1 MATTGILRSRRSAA
15 QLHAI
20 ASVEREI
27 RAIDP
32 AAGRKYLRDFRDA
45 YRSYQKV
52 LTPSDV
58 RHQIANA
65 GIVLVGDYHALP
77 NSQGYLASLLRDPE
91 LHQRPVVLGVETIFS
106 RNQHILDE
114 WFRAEIDEDELRQRI
129 RFELDWGYD
138 WPPFYELLS
147 AARDHGASIYGLDC
161 MPRDDL
167 RKIGAR
173 DRHAADKI
181 AELRRRHPGAL
192 ILVLFGES
200 HLAPQHLPALLQQR
214 LPAEPMLT
222 VLQNVDALY
231 WRAAGEASDHVEA
244 VEVRKTVRENVLCVF
259 NATPLEKYENY
270 RLCLER
276 WGRNDND
283 HSAPDL
289 GPTLYN
295 LIDGMVRFLGINQY
309 SAHNTTQPRLL
320 VDLMPEVYSRSSDAL
335 LRRLLSRQGFT
346 AEHRRSLLRQ
356 VRERGSVY
364 LTPINAVY
372 VRHFRMTS
380 SAEDA
385 TRFLH
390 QACRGL
396 PNLSNGKALA
406 PHTAPHAA
414 PVAQSLARDDAFY
427 MAVFEHALAFLGSRI
442 LHPARPA
449 LRDADIADLFD
460 VTREDLEHQTSLPF
474 ADAVEA
480 LDFLI
485 QHREHVLRY
494 NHIYNHRSRRQPSV
508 PESLAP
514 APAFTGRQYEY
525 VAQQLGYL
533 TGNDLY
539 DAYLEGRLTTAAL
552 RKLFLTHIEQPGVAR
567 EAYVQLRAR
576 LRQYRDRVMTH
587 TVEGR
592 RFARP
597 AGRGRRFPRNFYEMS
612 R

>member
-32 AAGRKYLRDFRDA
+32 AAGRKYLRDFREA

-52 LTPSDV
+52 LAPSDV
-58 RHQIANA
+58 RHEIVKA

-77 NSQGYLASLLRDPE
+77 NSQRYLASLLRDPE
-91 LHQRPVVLGVETIFS
+91 LHQRPIVLGVETIFS
-106 RNQHILDE
+106 RDQHILDE
-114 WFRAEIDEDELRQRI
+114 WFRGEIDEAELRQRI
-129 RFELDWGYD
+129 RFELDWGYE
-138 WPPFYELLS
+138 WAPFYELLS

-161 MPRDDL
+161 VPREDL

-173 DRHAADKI
+173 DRHAAAKI
-181 AELRRRHPGAL
+181 AELRRRHSDAL
-192 ILVLFGES
+192 VVVLFGES

-231 WRAAGEASDHVEA
+231 WRAAGEARDHVEA

-270 RLCLER
+270 RLCLDR
-276 WGRNDND
+276 WGRSDND
-283 HSAPDL
+283 HNAPDL

-309 SAHNTTQPRLL
+309 SSHNTTQPKLL

-335 LRRLLSRQGFT
+335 LRRLLSRKGFT

-372 VRHFRMTS
+372 VRQFRMTS

-396 PNLSNGKALA
+396 PNLCNGKALA
-406 PHTAPHAA
+406 PHAAPQAA
-414 PVAQSLARDDAFY
+414 PVNKPLARDDAFY
-427 MAVFEHALAFLGSRI
+427 MAVFEHALAFFGSRI

-449 LRDADIADLFD
+449 LRDTDLADLFD

-480 LDFLI
+480 LDFLT
-485 QHREHVLRY
+485 QHREHDFRDY
-494 NHIYNHRSRRQPSV
+494 QRQRPA
-508 PESLAP
+508 PESLAQ
-514 APAFTGRQYEY
+514 APAFTGRKYEY
-525 VAQQLGYL
+525 VAEQLGYL

-567 EAYVQLRAR
+567 EAYVQLRTR
-576 LRQYRDRVMTH
+576 LRSGQR
-587 TVEGR
+587 
-592 RFARP
+592 A
-597 AGRGRRFPRNFYEMS
+597 
-612 R
+612 

>member
-1 MATTGILRSRRSAA
+1 MATTGILRSRRSVA

-20 ASVEREI
+20 ASVERDI
-27 RAIDP
+27 RALDP
-32 AAGRKYLRDFRDA
+32 GAGRKYVRDFLEA

-52 LTPSDV
+52 LAPDDV
-58 RHQIANA
+58 REEIAKA

-77 NSQGYLASLLRDPE
+77 NSQRYLASLLRVPE
-91 LHQRPVVLGVETIFS
+91 LHQHPVVLGVETIFS
-106 RNQHILDE
+106 RDQHILDE
-114 WFRAEIDEDELRQRI
+114 WFRGEIDEDELRQRI
-129 RFELDWGYD
+129 RFELDWGYE
-138 WPPFYELLS
+138 WTPFYELLS
-147 AARDHGASIYGLDC
+147 AARDRGASIYGLDC
-161 MPRDDL
+161 MPCEDL

-181 AELRRRHPGAL
+181 AELRRRHSDAL
-192 ILVLFGES
+192 ILILFGES

-214 LPAEPMLT
+214 LPAESMLT

-231 WRAAGEASDHVEA
+231 WRAAGETRDHVEA
-244 VEVRKTVRENVLCVF
+244 VQVRKDVRENVLCVF

-270 RLCLER
+270 RLCLDR
-276 WGRNDND
+276 WGRSDNG

-309 SAHNTTQPRLL
+309 SAHNTTQPMLL

-335 LRRLLSRQGFT
+335 LRRLLSRKGFT
-346 AEHRRSLLRQ
+346 AGHRRSLLRQ

-372 VRHFRMTS
+372 VRQFRMTS

-406 PHTAPHAA
+406 QHAA
-414 PVAQSLARDDAFY
+414 PVAEPLDKDDAFY
-427 MAVFEHALAFLGSRI
+427 MAVFEHALAFFGSRI

-449 LRDADIADLFD
+449 LRDSDIAELFD

-485 QHREHVLRY
+485 EHRAHDFRD
-494 NHIYNHRSRRQPSV
+494 NHRSERQSSA
-508 PESLAP
+508 PESLAE
-514 APAFTGRQYEY
+514 APAFTGRKYEY
-525 VAQQLGYL
+525 VAEQLGYL
-533 TGNDLY
+533 AGNDIY
-539 DAYLEGRLTTAAL
+539 DAYIEGRLTSAAL
-552 RKLFLTHIEQPGVAR
+552 RKLFLTHIEEPGVAR
-567 EAYVQLRAR
+567 EAYVQLRTR
-576 LRQYRDRVMTH
+576 LRNGQRT
-587 TVEGR
+587 
-592 RFARP
+592 
-597 AGRGRRFPRNFYEMS
+597 
-612 R
+612 

>member
-32 AAGRKYLRDFRDA
+32 AAGRKYLRDFREA
-45 YRSYQKV
+45 YQSYEKV
-52 LTPSDV
+52 LAASDV
-58 RHQIANA
+58 RSEIVAA
-65 GIVLVGDYHALP
+65 GVVLVGDYHALP
-77 NSQGYLASLLRDPE
+77 NSQRYLASLLRDSE
-91 LHQRPVVLGVETIFS
+91 IHQRSVVLGIETIFS
-106 RNQHILDE
+106 RDQHILDE
-114 WFRAEIDEDELRQRI
+114 WFRGEIDEVELRHRI

-138 WPPFYELLS
+138 WTPFYELLS
-147 AARDHGASIYGLDC
+147 AARDHGVSIYGLDC
-161 MPRDDL
+161 MPREDL
-167 RKIGAR
+167 RKIRAR

-181 AELRRRHPGAL
+181 TELRRRHSDAL
-192 ILVLFGES
+192 IFVLFGES
-200 HLAPQHLPALLQQR
+200 HLAPQHLPALLRQK
-214 LPAEPMLT
+214 LPAENMLT

-244 VEVRKTVRENVLCVF
+244 VQVHKDVSENVFCVF

-270 RLCLER
+270 RLCLDR
-276 WGRNDND
+276 WARSDND
-283 HSAPDL
+283 HSSPDL

-309 SAHNTTQPRLL
+309 SPHNTTQPKLL

-346 AEHRRSLLRQ
+346 AEQRRSLLRQ

-372 VRHFRMTS
+372 VRQFRMIS

-396 PNLSNGKALA
+396 PNFCNGKALA
-406 PHTAPHAA
+406 QHAVPNA
-414 PVAQSLARDDAFY
+414 TPAAQLLDKDDAFF
-427 MAVFEHALAFLGSRI
+427 MAVFEHALAFFGSRI
-442 LHPARPA
+442 LHPARPTR
-449 LRDADIADLFD
+449 RDTDLAELFD
-460 VTREDLEHQTSLPF
+460 VTREDLEHQTSLRF

-485 QHREHVLRY
+485 QNRKRDFC
-494 NHIYNHRSRRQPSV
+494 IAQ
-508 PESLAP
+508 AP
-514 APAFTGRQYEY
+514 NFTGRKYEY
-525 VAQQLGYL
+525 VAEQLGYL
-533 TGNDLY
+533 AGNDLY

-552 RKLFLTHIEQPGVAR
+552 RKLFLTHIETPGVAR
-567 EAYVQLRAR
+567 EAYVQLRTR
-576 LRQYRDRVMTH
+576 LCSGQR
-587 TVEGR
+587 
-592 RFARP
+592 A
-597 AGRGRRFPRNFYEMS
+597 
-612 R
+612 

>member
-1 MATTGILRSRRSAA
+1 MSTTGILRSRRSIA

-32 AAGRKYLRDFRDA
+32 VSGRKYLRDFREA

-52 LTPSDV
+52 VAPSDV
-58 RHQIANA
+58 RREIASA
-65 GIVLVGDYHALP
+65 GTVLVGDYHALP
-77 NSQGYLASLLRDPE
+77 NSQRYIASLLRDYE
-91 LHQRPVVLGVETIFS
+91 FHQRPVVLGVEAIFS
-106 RNQHILDE
+106 RDQHILDE
-114 WFRAEIDEDELRQRI
+114 WVRGEIDEDELRQRI

-138 WPPFYELLS
+138 WTPFYELLS
-147 AARDHGASIYGLDC
+147 AARDCGAYIHGLDC
-161 MPRDDL
+161 MPREDL

-181 AELRRRHPGAL
+181 AELRRRHSGAL
-192 ILVLFGES
+192 ILILFGES
-200 HLAPQHLPALLQQR
+200 HLAPQHLPALLRQR
-214 LPAEPMLT
+214 LPAEPLLT

-231 WRAAGEASDHVEA
+231 WLAAGEARDHVEA
-244 VEVRKTVRENVLCVF
+244 VEVLENVLCVF

-270 RLCLER
+270 RLCLDR
-276 WGRNDND
+276 WGRND

-295 LIDGMVRFLGINQY
+295 LIEGMVRFLGINQY
-309 SAHNTTQPRLL
+309 SPHNTTQPRLL
-320 VDLMPEVYSRSSDAL
+320 VDLMPEVHSRSSDAL
-335 LRRLLSRQGFT
+335 LRRLLSRKGFT

-372 VRHFRMTS
+372 VRQFRMTS

-396 PNLSNGKALA
+396 PNLCNGKA
-406 PHTAPHAA
+406 PSTQAA
-414 PVAQSLARDDAFY
+414 PGKSAKALDRDDAFY
-427 MAVFEHALAFLGSRI
+427 MAVFEHALAFFGSRI

-449 LRDADIADLFD
+449 LRDADITELFD

-480 LDFLI
+480 LDFLT
-485 QHREHVLRY
+485 QHRKY
-494 NHIYNHRSRRQPSV
+494 DPAAAS
-508 PESLAP
+508 
-514 APAFTGRQYEY
+514 APAFTGHKYDY
-525 VAQQLGYL
+525 VAEQLGYL

-539 DAYLEGRLTTAAL
+539 DAYLEGRLNTAAL
-552 RKLFLTHIEQPGVAR
+552 RKLFLTHIEEPGVAR
-567 EAYVQLRAR
+567 EAYVQLRTR
-576 LRQYRDRVMTH
+576 LRH
-587 TVEGR
+587 GPH
-592 RFARP
+592 A
-597 AGRGRRFPRNFYEMS
+597 
-612 R
+612 

>member
-1 MATTGILRSRRSAA
+1 MAPTGKLRSRRSAA

-32 AAGRKYLRDFRDA
+32 AAGRKYLRDFREA
-45 YRSYQKV
+45 YNSYEKV
-52 LTPSDV
+52 LTASDV
-58 RHQIANA
+58 RDKIADA
-65 GIVLVGDYHALP
+65 GIALVGDYHALP
-77 NSQGYLASLLRDPE
+77 NSQRYVASLLRDPE
-91 LHQRPVVLGVETIFS
+91 INQRPVVLGVETVFS
-106 RNQHILDE
+106 RDQHILDE
-114 WFRAEIDEDELRQRI
+114 WFRSEIDEDELRQRI

-138 WPPFYELLS
+138 WAPFYELLS
-147 AARDHGASIYGLDC
+147 AARDHGISIYGLDC
-161 MPRDDL
+161 MPREDL

-173 DRHAADKI
+173 DRHAAGKI
-181 AELRRRHPGAL
+181 VELRRQHPDAL
-192 ILVLFGES
+192 IVVLFGES
-200 HLAPQHLPALLQQR
+200 HLAPQHLPSLLQQK
-214 LPAEPMLT
+214 LPSENMLT

-244 VEVRKTVRENVLCVF
+244 VQVSKDIRKDVRENVFCVF

-270 RLCLER
+270 RLCLDR
-276 WGRNDND
+276 WGRSDND

-295 LIDGMVRFLGINQY
+295 LIDGMVRFLGFNQY

-335 LRRLLSRQGFT
+335 LRRLLSRKGFT
-346 AEHRRSLLRQ
+346 TEHRQSLLRQ

-372 VRHFRMTS
+372 VRQFCMTS
-380 SAEDA
+380 AAEDA

-396 PNLSNGKALA
+396 PNVCNGKAIAQL
-406 PHTAPHAA
+406 TALNAA
-414 PVAQSLARDDAFY
+414 PAAQSLNLDKDDSFY
-427 MAVFEHALAFLGSRI
+427 ITVFEYTLAFFGSRI

-449 LRDADIADLFD
+449 IRDTDIAELFD

-480 LDFLI
+480 LDFLT
-485 QHREHVLRY
+485 QHRAHDVRVA
-494 NHIYNHRSRRQPSV
+494 H
-508 PESLAP
+508 AP
-514 APAFTGRQYEY
+514 VFTGRKYKY
-525 VAQQLGYL
+525 VAEQLGYL
-533 TGNDLY
+533 AGNDLY

-552 RKLFLTHIEQPGVAR
+552 RKLFLTHIELPGLAR
-567 EAYVQLRAR
+567 EAYVQLRTH
-576 LRQYRDRVMTH
+576 LR
-587 TVEGR
+587 
-592 RFARP
+592 
-597 AGRGRRFPRNFYEMS
+597 S
-612 R
+612 RQRT